1 MSTRGLIH
9 VYYGSGKGKTTAAL
23 GLAFRASGYDM
34 KTVIVQFLKN
44 SPCGE
49 VVSAERSENIEI
61 LRGKAGKAFAF
72 TMSQEEKKE
81 TRAIHDLNLQ
91 KAKKLVESG
100 ECDLL
105 ILDEAL
111 DAYELGLL
119 DEAAFRS
126 MVMDKP
132 EGLELVITG
141 HRPIDWVLKR
151 ADYITEMVKHRHPY
165 DAGIRARKGI
175 EF

>member
-1 MSTRGLIH
+1 M
-9 VYYGSGKGKTTAAL
+9 
-23 GLAFRASGYDM
+23 
-34 KTVIVQFLKN
+34 
-44 SPCGE
+44 
-49 VVSAERSENIEI
+49 
-61 LRGKAGKAFAF
+61 
-72 TMSQEEKKE
+72 
-81 TRAIHDLNLQ
+81 NLQ

-119 DEAAFRS
+119 DEATFRS

-151 ADYITEMVKHRHPY
+151 ADYITEMVKPRHPY